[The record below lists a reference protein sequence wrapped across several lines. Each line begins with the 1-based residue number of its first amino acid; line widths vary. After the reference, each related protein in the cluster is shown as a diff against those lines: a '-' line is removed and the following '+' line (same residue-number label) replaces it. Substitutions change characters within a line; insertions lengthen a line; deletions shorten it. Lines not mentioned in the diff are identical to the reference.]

1 MATAPAPDIV
11 ERMTGYI
18 KHNGTKSPGDLH
30 ALVQAGQDQMLA
42 QLDGVSPAQATF
54 KPAPDVWSMLELMH
68 HVVSAKGG
76 VARICE
82 RLAKGESIP
91 GQGRE
96 GDEQDGVVRGDGF
109 GSIAVARD
117 AMEAA
122 HRDLLAFID
131 QRLAGANAATR
142 FNHFVFGDLNCA
154 EWAAFQRVH
163 DGDHANQIEQ
173 IKSAPGYPA

>member
-1 MATAPAPDIV
+1 MPTAPPADIV

-18 KHNGTKSPGDLH
+18 KHNAAKSPADLH
-30 ALVQAGQDQMLA
+30 ALVQAGHDHLSSL
-42 QLDGVSPAQATF
+42 LDGLSPAQASF
-54 KPAPDVWSMLELMH
+54 KPADDVWSMLELLH

-82 RLAKGESIP
+82 RLARGEAIA

-96 GDEQDGVVRGDGF
+96 GDEQDGILRGDGF
-109 GSIAVARD
+109 TSLADARAAMDVAHG
-117 AMEAA
+117 E
-122 HRDLLAFID
+122 LLDFLD
-131 QRLAGANAATR
+131 HRLAAADMATR

-173 IKSAPGYPA
+173 IKAAAGYPA